1 MLLPRILARGDEMK
15 RTILAVFALAFT
27 PFALIAQQPANAA
40 QKPAPPASGPEANP
54 VSSTVRKILDRESKI
69 MVAAAD
75 EMPADKFSFRP
86 TPAQITFAH
95 LVMHMAGSNNALC
108 SAISGTA
115 APAQEKLD
123 EADPKDKLVGALR
136 SSFDFCTQALSK
148 VDDSNLGEQVKF
160 FGGRTISRAGAMI
173 ALTNDF
179 SDHYSGAAMYLRLNG
194 LLPPTAQQQHKD

>member
-1 MLLPRILARGDEMK
+1 MK

-27 PFALIAQQPANAA
+27 PFAVIAQQPANAA
-40 QKPAPPASGPEANP
+40 QNPAPPAPGPEANP

>member
-27 PFALIAQQPANAA
+27 PFAVIAQQPANAA
-40 QKPAPPASGPEANP
+40 QNPAPRASGPEANP

>member
-1 MLLPRILARGDEMK
+1 
-15 RTILAVFALAFT
+15 
-27 PFALIAQQPANAA
+27 
-40 QKPAPPASGPEANP
+40 
-54 VSSTVRKILDRESKI
+54 